1 MFISY
6 TCFDLVWAV
15 YVMAS
20 LAHSESHLIKHAECN
35 EDISMNCEAV
45 KNNMHKSITWYKLN
59 NRTGIIRKRDN
70 NVPEK
75 YDYPRPAWFGENDSL
90 VLPRVR
96 PEDSGTYECLIR
108 AEIGKIN
115 RKSSVIL
122 HVSTVCDTLT
132 TMTALVKECQNMT
145 HSSPMYP
152 IQVLEVSTVWTSCGF
167 LIMVLV
173 KITLCI
179 ISIGVVG
186 EIKKSHSRRKQ
197 HW

>member
-1 MFISY
+1 Y
-6 TCFDLVWAV
+6 TMSFLAV

-122 HVSTVCDTLT
+122 HVSTGKPLS
-132 TMTALVKECQNMT
+132 L
-145 HSSPMYP
+145 PMYP

-179 ISIGVVG
+179 ISIGVNQCNIPKCFKCILFITSTWFHRVA
-186 EIKKSHSRRKQ
+186 EYDAVPLSCV
-197 HW
+197 